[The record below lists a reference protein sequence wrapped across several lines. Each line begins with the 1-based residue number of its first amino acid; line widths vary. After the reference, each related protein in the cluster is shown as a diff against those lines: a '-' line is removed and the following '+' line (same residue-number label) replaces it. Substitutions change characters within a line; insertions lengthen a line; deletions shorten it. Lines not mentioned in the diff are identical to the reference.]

1 MGELWSPLLLWW
13 AFAAVL
19 LFWSVGAYNR
29 LVRLR
34 AKVLSIFASLAVQ
47 FERYATWMAQ
57 HAPEPRADA
66 GPPVPGDVWT
76 NLRAATAQFAA
87 SLAAA
92 RSNPQDTEAMA
103 ALAAGRTVLL
113 MAWQYVGDATLAQSR
128 GEEGPAAVRAE
139 WEAITTHTQSAEKAF
154 AGAVD
159 AYNRAV
165 RQFPAVLLAWVFGFK
180 PVRSL

>member
-1 MGELWSPLLLWW
+1 MAELWSPLLLWSGL
-13 AFAAVL
+13 AALL

-34 AKVLSIFASLAVQ
+34 AKVLSIFGSLATQ
-47 FERYATWMAQ
+47 CDRYAAWMAE
-57 HAPEPRADA
+57 HAPTPAADA
-66 GPPVPGDVWT
+66 AAPPVGDVWT
-76 NLRAATAQFAA
+76 NLRAATAQFTA
-87 SLAAA
+87 SLAAV

-128 GEEGPAAVRAE
+128 GDEGPAAIRAE
-139 WEAITTHTQSAEKAF
+139 WEAITAHTQSAEKAF
-154 AGAVD
+154 AVAVD
-159 AYNRAV
+159 VYNRAV

-180 PVRSL
+180 PLRSL

>member
-13 AFAAVL
+13 VLAAVL

-34 AKVLSIFASLAVQ
+34 AKVLSIFASLAAQ
-47 FERYATWMAQ
+47 FERYAAWMAQ
-57 HAPEPRADA
+57 HAPTPLADA
-66 GPPVPGDVWT
+66 APPPVGDVWT
-76 NLRAATAQFAA
+76 NLRAATAQFTA

-92 RSNPQDTEAMA
+92 RNNPQDPEAMA

-128 GEEGPAAVRAE
+128 GDEGPAAIRAE
-139 WEAITTHTQSAEKAF
+139 WEAITTHTQSAEKAL

-159 AYNRAV
+159 VYNRAV